1 LSQKTDSKQKQEAKA
16 MKDAMNKL
24 AKKMM
29 TRTHKAVK
37 RYQQALDKNQNLP
50 PAQKN
55 MLYGKYLLD
64 IDDAL

>member
-1 LSQKTDSKQKQEAKA
+1 

-37 RYQQALDKNQNLP
+37 RYQQALAKNQNLP

-64 IDDAL
+64 IDDTL